1 MSTEWTALPGMKIY
15 YLYLL
20 LRGPAWTT
28 EQSPELA
35 QLHQA
40 HLAHLRSLREAG
52 HTIITGPVLDG
63 GPLKGFGIFCVST
76 QAEAAALA
84 AQDPAVQA
92 GRFVFEIRP
101 WMAPAGI
108 LPEGE
113 AGGEPGAA

>member
-1 MSTEWTALPGMKIY
+1 MSTEWPALPGMQTY

-20 LRGPAWTT
+20 LRGPAWTDV
-28 EQSPELA
+28 ESPELT

-40 HLAHLRSLREAG
+40 HLAHLRALRQAG
-52 HTIITGPVLDG
+52 HAIITGPVLDG
-63 GPLKGFGIFCVST
+63 GPLKGFAIFRVST

-92 GRFVFEIRP
+92 GRFVFEIHP

-108 LPEGE
+108 LP
-113 AGGEPGAA
+113 AG